1 MTALSTQ
8 VGGDHYDKEVQP
20 IEIMYMYKT
29 TPAIGKVLKYVLRYR
44 SKNGLEDLKK
54 ARHCIDLAIQLE
66 YGEENA

>member
-20 IEIMYMYKT
+20 IEIMYMYNT
-29 TPAIGKVLKYVLRYR
+29 TPAISKVLKYVLRYR
-44 SKNGLEDLKK
+44 SKNGLEDLQK

-66 YGEENA
+66 YEERIV